1 MYKQLVRIPLEQAM
15 MLVWVVG
22 LIQLCHWLSQGPPTW
37 SWMISASLS
46 AMVLVLIAGR
56 IRKPQLLPLAV
67 VIGLGAVLGAVHRL
81 GPDSVDTLFIATVG
95 YGLILWRVML
105 HALHTP
111 ATIRL
116 IRLLGLSGGYG
127 TDGGCRAVESVVHW
141 SAFLLIILSLAFSAG
156 ANLVSGIAPSAP
168 WSVLVLSLIFLWL
181 AAKRYRRRL
190 HASLL
195 IAVVVWC
202 VIDIYT
208 RLISAGQVSLAVAQP
223 FYDSGLGLVV
233 SSSAVIILGVSEWII
248 RRTGSENSLEN
259 SLAGLYY
266 LPLRNAV
273 VVLAGLAGLHTVALI
288 MTAMLV
294 APAWNSLAALALAS
308 MALLLVNR
316 VLARKTLS
324 VIGALIAVI
333 VILWTFSAVMYDR
346 LPFGL
351 WPGHPDAVD
360 QWLVL
365 ALSALFLS
373 SVAQFVSRYPEW
385 IELYSRPL
393 SQMAWLVY
401 FWTLSGSL
409 ALFSYGKPATVWLF
423 VVLIAGLFPL
433 LRPIG
438 DGAKMRGVGIA
449 LLTTLGVAAWLGPK
463 SFQHWE
469 VWAVWGYGLWAIA
482 NFILPRFNAYFPNW
496 QVVTTVWP
504 WLGLLVL
511 AGGGLSEVSLI
522 DTRWLLPSSLVLMLA
537 GYMLLMLRHST
548 WQGFSWL
555 AVFFLVWAGLAFS
568 LGSHREAWIAFDMKA
583 ITWIAIETLGLANL
597 LLLSVPLW
605 RRYGRALVA
614 QLGFC
619 RCELESPLMIAALI
633 ICGIWLSAFVVWDGA
648 LILNASVNPS
658 KEGLAAV
665 IGLLVSLTYL
675 HGLGYRPTLVNMHL
689 LVFSAFLT
697 ALAGWE
703 SMSPF
708 PLPLVFALWGMFLT
722 LLSQYTPSRQRGLM
736 NLLHRTLTPWLT
748 AMPLT
753 TLFTMALVP
762 EISLI
767 EGLLTLTL
775 LSGIAGVRGW
785 GSFHRG
791 WFFAAAVPSVV
802 VMHGVWFVWVSWDDA
817 FGILPWFALQFTVIT
832 WGLRRVTAHLQGHC
846 SHTAESHADYRPKI
860 VQILVM
866 IIPWLGGLA
875 LVEWVFHGL
884 VFVDSLLLAEDSQ
897 AFGGVWST
905 MAALAT
911 ALALIAMGIQQAR
924 ASQGSGWVYTVGL
937 ITALTGCYC
946 RLYWVGLAPLTVWDT
961 GAIIIAAYALFIVQ
975 RLTLSQP
982 VLNLVMI
989 VPLAALATVPFQLGS
1004 AHAGVTLLAVAILY
1018 LLTRRVSGRGTPMYL
1033 GLLAVNAGVYLWV
1046 PGWADRYGL
1055 WQVYL
1060 IPASIS
1066 VLWLLHMHRNELKQ
1080 KVLNG
1085 ARLAA
1090 LSTLYAAA
1098 TLDIF
1103 LQETLGVF
1111 VLALTLSITGI
1122 IVGIMLRTRA
1132 FLYAGVAF
1140 LVLNVIGQIGILYP
1154 EQRLGRALILMAL
1167 GAGITGLMIW
1177 FNIKREAFTE
1187 RIRLVRADLG
1197 SWD

>member
-1 MYKQLVRIPLEQAM
+1 MYKQLVGVPLERAM

-22 LIQLCHWLSQGPPTW
+22 LVQLCHWLSQGPPTW
-37 SWMISASLS
+37 SWMVSASLS

-81 GPDSVDTLFIATVG
+81 GSDSVGTFFTATVG
-95 YGLILWRVML
+95 YGLILWRVVL

-111 ATIRL
+111 ATVRL
-116 IRLLGLSGGYG
+116 IRSLGMSGGYG
-127 TDGGCRAVESVVHW
+127 ADGGRLAVEEVVHW
-141 SAFLLIILSLAFSAG
+141 SAFLLILLSLAFGAG
-156 ANLVSGIAPSAP
+156 TNLVSGTVPSAP

-181 AAKRYRRRL
+181 AGKLYRRRL

-208 RLISAGQVSLAVAQP
+208 RLISAGQVSLAVVQP
-223 FYDSGLGLVV
+223 LYDSGLGLVV
-233 SSSAVIILGVSEWII
+233 SGSAVVMLGVSEWIF

-266 LPLRNAV
+266 LPLQNAV
-273 VVLAGLAGLHTVALI
+273 VVLAGLAVLHAVALI

-294 APAWNSLAALALAS
+294 VPGWNSLLALALAS

-316 VLARKTLS
+316 MLTRRILS
-324 VIGALIAVI
+324 IIGALIAVI
-333 VILWTFSAVMYDR
+333 VIHWAFSAAMYDR

-351 WPGHPDAVD
+351 WPGHPEAVD

-365 ALSALFLS
+365 ALSTLLLS
-373 SVAQFVSRYPEW
+373 SVAQFVRRFPEW
-385 IELYSRPL
+385 IELYSRPF
-393 SQMAWLVY
+393 SQVAWLLY
-401 FWTLSGSL
+401 FWILSGSL
-409 ALFSYGKPATVWLF
+409 VLFSYGKPATVWLF

-438 DGAKMRGVGIA
+438 DGAKIRGVGIA
-449 LLTTLGVAAWLGPK
+449 LLATLGVAAWLGPK
-463 SFQHWE
+463 GLQHWG
-469 VWAVWGYGLWAIA
+469 VWAMWGYGLWAIA
-482 NFILPRFNAYFPNW
+482 NFVIPRFNTYFPNW
-496 QVVTTVWP
+496 QVATTAWP

-511 AGGGLSEVSLI
+511 AGGGLSEVSLT
-522 DTRWLLPSSLVLMLA
+522 DTRWLLPSSLVLILA

-548 WQGFSWL
+548 WQGFPWL
-555 AVFFLVWAGLAFS
+555 AAFFLVWAGVTFS
-568 LGSHREAWIAFDMKA
+568 LGRHREAWIAFDMKA
-583 ITWIAIETLGLANL
+583 IYWIAIETLGLANL

-605 RRYGRALVA
+605 RHYGRALAA
-614 QLGFC
+614 QLGIR
-619 RCELESPLMIAALI
+619 RCELESPLRIAALG
-633 ICGIWLSAFVVWDGA
+633 ICGIWLSAFVVWVGA
-648 LILNASVNPS
+648 LILNASLNPS
-658 KEGLAAV
+658 KEGLATV

-697 ALAGWE
+697 ALAGWG
-703 SMSPF
+703 SLSSF
-708 PLPLVFALWGMFLT
+708 SLPLALALWGMFLT
-722 LLSQYTPSRQRGLM
+722 LFSQYTMSRQRGLM
-736 NLLHRTLTPWLT
+736 VVLHRTLKPWLT
-748 AMPLT
+748 AMPLA
-753 TLFTMALVP
+753 TLFSMALVP
-762 EISLI
+762 EVSLI
-767 EGLLTLTL
+767 EGLLTLML

-785 GSFHRG
+785 ESSNRG
-791 WFFAAAVPSVV
+791 WFFAAAVASVV
-802 VMHGVWFVWVSWDDA
+802 VMHGVWFLWFSWDDV

-832 WGLRRVTAHLQGHC
+832 WGLRRLTTYLRGHF
-846 SHTAESHADYRPKI
+846 SHTVGSHADYRTKI
-860 VQILVM
+860 IQMLGM

-875 LVEWVFHGL
+875 LVEWGFHGL
-884 VFVDSLLLAEDSQ
+884 VFVDLLLFAEDPQ
-897 AFGGVWST
+897 GLGGVWST

-911 ALALIAMGIQQAR
+911 ALALIVMGIQQAR
-924 ASQGSGWVYTVGL
+924 ASQGSRWVYGVGL
-937 ITALTGCYC
+937 ITAVTGCYC

-961 GAIIIAAYALFIVQ
+961 AAIIIAAYALFVVQ
-975 RLTLSQP
+975 RLTLSRT
-982 VLNLVMI
+982 VLNLVMM

-1018 LLTRRVSGRGTPMYL
+1018 LLTRRVTGRDTPMYL
-1033 GLLAVNAGVYLWV
+1033 GVLAVNVGVYLWV
-1046 PGWADRYGL
+1046 PGWVDRSGL

-1066 VLWLLHMHRNELKQ
+1066 VLWLLHLHRNELKP

-1085 ARLAA
+1085 ARLAT
-1090 LSTLYAAA
+1090 LSTLYAAS

-1140 LVLNVIGQIGILYP
+1140 LVLNVIGQIGVLYP